1 MKRKRFLSAL
11 LCAALVFTLTPA
23 VALAADTA
31 DLTVTASV
39 DNPTPSIGDTV
50 TFAIT
55 LINQGPND
63 ATGVSVSVSLQSE
76 LSFQSATP
84 SQGTYDG
91 VTGIW
96 TVGSIANGAAAT
108 LQITAT
114 VTSAGTITPAA
125 AIASVDQYDPEC
137 SFYISGGDI
146 VINDAGNGNLSVT
159 YGGTTTAPFPNTQ
172 NITIGGAT
180 TAGTVTVNSGV
191 TAKIMLNGVNIDV
204 STAEECAFYIMPDA
218 AVDLTLAG
226 NNSLTS
232 GASAGLYCNERS
244 TLTIGGDGT
253 LNATGGENGAGIG
266 GGNGDEGGI
275 IQINSGTVTAQGG
288 TGGAGL
294 GGGWNGRGG
303 STTIDGGT
311 VAAQGGTG
319 GAGIGGGALG
329 SGGTIRINDGT
340 VTATGGQ
347 TGAGIGGG
355 EYKPSGGI
363 TINGGAVTAVSE
375 RGAGIGGGNGG
386 NGGDITIN
394 DGTVEASGGD
404 RSAGIGGG
412 DGGSCGTIII
422 NNGTVTAT
430 GGIGGAGLGGGYS
443 GDGGTIAIMNGTVTA
458 TGGAAT
464 STNTATGA
472 GIGGGARDA
481 SLGGGNG
488 GRITIEGGIVQATGG
503 TTSDSFSGAGIGG
516 GGGGGDGGEIT
527 IRGGNVTVR
536 SDRYGAGI
544 GGGSYSLDKTSDMGE
559 GGIITI
565 SGGTIVATDVRVG
578 AGIGGG
584 VHAGGGRITI
594 TGGDITARGQ
604 GSAAIGGGSHGDGGE
619 ISITGG
625 TITASGN
632 GGGSSIG
639 GGLGATGGAIYIGG
653 TADIT
658 AESAN
663 GAGIGGGSYNGGGE
677 ITIAGGTVWA
687 ASTTGGAGLGGG
699 GEETAGS
706 TAVTITGG
714 TVYASGG
721 SSNQYAGAGIGG
733 GDSAEI
739 DAAVTLS
746 GGTVY
751 ASGGP
756 GAQDIGMGARSN
768 AVGTLT
774 ILGDAAVFLAK
785 DACVPPITTIHA
797 HLTLTEDTQKAYGLS
812 IPDEWTPVFG
822 AYLRLVA
829 LRYDA
834 NGGQGTVVP
843 IQQHIGTTGQIAGGG
858 FTRTGYAFNGWSTQ
872 ANGSGTA
879 YAPGDAFA
887 FTANTTLWAQWTA
900 NSYTVTYHL
909 NGGTDNPNP
918 ASYTYG
924 TGFVLGVPAREGYI
938 FGGWFS
944 EAAFQHK
951 VTSISNTQTGDV
963 TLYANWL
970 PAMLT
975 SDGGGV
981 TIDLSGVTLPEGV
994 TGVSLGSNAIPS
1006 SGQSYTAVF
1015 RLISDNASMGGLD
1028 KLMVYEL
1035 QLLDQDGRPITG
1047 FAGKIKVKI
1056 KIPEGM
1062 SGNLHVYWC
1071 DPVTQTL
1078 TDMNATVQNGYL
1090 EFETDHFSLYA
1101 VAQLGAG
1108 RSSAPD
1114 NPDIAGLPDSFN
1126 MYTGGRVSWT
1136 PGIAGGTWYFDN
1148 NYFSAAGS
1156 PPTFTALQSGT
1167 TAITYTVGW
1176 TSKTISVTIK
1186 ESRLPQTGQ
1195 DGRWIWILAGAAA
1208 ALLATAVFIGR
1219 GKREKT
1225 K

>member
-1 MKRKRFLSAL
+1 
-11 LCAALVFTLTPA
+11 
-23 VALAADTA
+23 
-31 DLTVTASV
+31 
-39 DNPTPSIGDTV
+39 
-50 TFAIT
+50 
-55 LINQGPND
+55 
-63 ATGVSVSVSLQSE
+63 
-76 LSFQSATP
+76 
-84 SQGTYDG
+84 
-91 VTGIW
+91 
-96 TVGSIANGAAAT
+96 
-108 LQITAT
+108 
-114 VTSAGTITPAA
+114 
-125 AIASVDQYDPEC
+125 
-137 SFYISGGDI
+137 
-146 VINDAGNGNLSVT
+146 
-159 YGGTTTAPFPNTQ
+159 
-172 NITIGGAT
+172 
-180 TAGTVTVNSGV
+180 
-191 TAKIMLNGVNIDV
+191 
-204 STAEECAFYIMPDA
+204 
-218 AVDLTLAG
+218 
-226 NNSLTS
+226 
-232 GASAGLYCNERS
+232 
-244 TLTIGGDGT
+244 
-253 LNATGGENGAGIG
+253 
-266 GGNGDEGGI
+266 
-275 IQINSGTVTAQGG
+275 
-288 TGGAGL
+288 
-294 GGGWNGRGG
+294 
-303 STTIDGGT
+303 
-311 VAAQGGTG
+311 
-319 GAGIGGGALG
+319 
-329 SGGTIRINDGT
+329 
-340 VTATGGQ
+340 
-347 TGAGIGGG
+347 
-355 EYKPSGGI
+355 
-363 TINGGAVTAVSE
+363 
-375 RGAGIGGGNGG
+375 
-386 NGGDITIN
+386 
-394 DGTVEASGGD
+394 
-404 RSAGIGGG
+404 
-412 DGGSCGTIII
+412 
-422 NNGTVTAT
+422 
-430 GGIGGAGLGGGYS
+430 
-443 GDGGTIAIMNGTVTA
+443 MNGTVTA

-578 AGIGGG
+578 AGIGGARYYYEISRHDIYPSEG
-584 VHAGGGRITI
+584 GAVTISGGTIHASGGGPIPFTDPLLVGVPEGGAGVGGGDHTGGAPEVRI
-594 TGGDITARGQ
+594 TGGRLYASRAAGAKDIGR
-604 GSAAIGGGSHGDGGE
+604 GGGSADPASVS
-619 ISITGG
+619 IS
-625 TITASGN
+625 
-632 GGGSSIG
+632 
-639 GGLGATGGAIYIGG
+639 
-653 TADIT
+653 
-658 AESAN
+658 
-663 GAGIGGGSYNGGGE
+663 
-677 ITIAGGTVWA
+677 
-687 ASTTGGAGLGGG
+687 
-699 GEETAGS
+699 
-706 TAVTITGG
+706 
-714 TVYASGG
+714 
-721 SSNQYAGAGIGG
+721 
-733 GDSAEI
+733 
-739 DAAVTLS
+739 
-746 GGTVY
+746 
-751 ASGGP
+751 
-756 GAQDIGMGARSN
+756 
-768 AVGTLT
+768 
-774 ILGDAAVFLAK
+774 GDAAVFLRNDDCDTPSTTTHIHK
-785 DACVPPITTIHA
+785 TFHEDAAQV
-797 HLTLTEDTQKAYGLS
+797 YGLS

-900 NSYTVTYHL
+900 NSYTVTYRL

-924 TGFVLGVPAREGYI
+924 AGFALGAPAREGYI

-1090 EFETDHFSLYA
+1090 VFETDHFSLYA

-1148 NYFSAAGS
+1148 NYISAAGS
-1156 PPTFTALQSGT
+1156 PPTFTALRSGT

-1208 ALLATAVFIGR
+1208 ALLTTAVFIGR